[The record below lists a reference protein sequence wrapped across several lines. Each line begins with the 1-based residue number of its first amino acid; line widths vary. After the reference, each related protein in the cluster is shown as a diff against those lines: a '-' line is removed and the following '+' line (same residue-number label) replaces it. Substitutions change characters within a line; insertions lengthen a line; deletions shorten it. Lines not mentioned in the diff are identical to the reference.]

1 MISMI
6 RRRFAQARSLGPR
19 AAIRLAVSRAAR
31 IAWARME
38 STRALVLP
46 TGMHSW
52 RQERPP
58 ERILPALPMGG
69 TICLGSFEQG
79 AFDLLSS
86 GPCAVGGRFDVDSIP
101 RAWRRRAGEL
111 APLFT
116 GSVATIDWQ
125 LDPTSGHRW
134 DGRTRSS
141 RIAYGDNPGVEVKW
155 PWEIGRLQHLPA
167 VASCMEGAEPAWRA
181 RAAGLIRG
189 HIVDFIRSNPPGFG
203 VQWLC
208 PMDVGIRVAN
218 ILVAVDLARAAG
230 EQFSEDF
237 LKVVACTARDHARH
251 IARNLEWGERLCSNH
266 YLANIAGLLY
276 VGAYLQNDGEGSEWL
291 AFAGREMAHHIRTQ
305 FHPEGSNFEASS
317 CYHRLSS
324 EMAIHSA
331 ALMLW
336 ISRNQP
342 ERASRWWSGPVRS
355 FHPSPAAPPTP
366 RVLWPNG
373 VAHPF
378 DEDLQRRLWGMG
390 RFTESILR
398 PDGSIAQIGDNDS
411 GRFMRL
417 EMSSQPY
424 ADIDDHRHLVHAS
437 RALFG
442 KAFDTP
448 GRESAWMSNWLG
460 DAVLPVPPNS
470 QAQHWPDFGLYV
482 WRRNGFCVTLRCG
495 HVGQLGNGGHAHC
508 DQLSITLATRDGP
521 VIDDPGTGVYT
532 PRPDVRNEL
541 RSSACHSTVLVPGHE
556 QGTWLSGRWGLFAM
570 RDLAKARMVSSD
582 ESGSTVEMFDGA
594 ELVRRRVEIVDRGV
608 RIIDLAPAGSIAN
621 FLLAPGVK
629 VESLD
634 GQCAVLRVGSTV
646 IRLRGS
652 ALRIEACPWSSRYG
666 HLTPTQRIQAQAGL
680 VEIELC

>member
-1 MISMI
+1 MRLAIS
-6 RRRFAQARSLGPR
+6 RGARSAR
-19 AAIRLAVSRAAR
+19 ARL
-31 IAWARME
+31 E
-38 STRALVLP
+38 SVRALLLP

-52 RQERPP
+52 RSEAIP
-58 ERILPALPMGG
+58 ERILSVLRVHEAISLEPFERG
-69 TICLGSFEQG
+69 TLDLLASGPRTIARQ
-79 AFDLLSS
+79 FDLRDL
-86 GPCAVGGRFDVDSIP
+86 PT
-101 RAWRRRAGEL
+101 AWRARANEL
-111 APLFT
+111 GTLA
-116 GSVATIDWQ
+116 VATLVPIDWQ

-134 DGRTRSS
+134 DARTRSS
-141 RIAYGDNPGVEVKW
+141 RIVYGDDPGVEVKW

-167 VASCMEGAEPAWRA
+167 IAARMQGAEPAWRL
-181 RAAGLIRG
+181 RAAAVIRG
-189 HIVDFIRSNPPGFG
+189 HIIDFVRSNPPGFG

-218 ILVAVDLARAAG
+218 MLVAVDLARAAG
-230 EQFSEDF
+230 EEFSDDF

-276 VGAYLQNDGEGSEWL
+276 VGAYLQNDVEGSEWL
-291 AFAGREMAHHIRTQ
+291 AFAGREMAHHIRAQ

-336 ISRNQP
+336 IARNQP

-424 ADIDDHRHLVHAS
+424 ADIDDHRHLVYAS

-482 WRRNGFCVTLRCG
+482 WRRTGFCVTLRCG

-508 DQLSITLATRDGP
+508 DQLSITFATEEGP
-521 VIDDPGTGVYT
+521 IIDDPGTGVYT

-541 RSSACHSTVLVPGHE
+541 RSSACHSTVLVPGQE
-556 QGTWLSGRWGLFAM
+556 QGVWLPGRWGLFAM
-570 RDLAKARMVSSD
+570 RDRAKARMVSSD
-582 ESGSTVEMFDGA
+582 EASATAEMFQGSD
-594 ELVRRRVEIVDRGV
+594 LVQRRVEIGDRGL
-608 RIIDLAPAGSIAN
+608 RIVDHAPDGSIAN
-621 FLLAPGVK
+621 FVLAPGVK

-634 GQCAVLRVGSTV
+634 GQCAVLRFGSAA

-652 ALRIEACPWSSRYG
+652 ALGIEACPWSSRYG
-666 HLTPTQRIQAQAGL
+666 HLARTSRIQAQAGL
-680 VEIELC
+680 VEIELL